1 MLRSMTGYGRSEM
14 KEGNLSY
21 KVEAR
26 SVNNRFIEINTRI
39 PKTLLMIEQPIKK
52 LVKSYCSR
60 GSFDISVTLE
70 KNNGLATDID
80 VKPNL
85 ALVTQYVDALN
96 QIKNQFNMVGE
107 VDVNSILPL
116 RDIFKYEQ
124 IEVSSPG
131 NESVLKTVEEA
142 LTALVQMRDEEGRN
156 LQADILGRIEAMEIL
171 ARSIKTRQPV
181 ILQEYLGRLRDRIK
195 QLNQGLD
202 IDPTRLAQE
211 TAIMADRCDVS
222 EETTRLES
230 HFQQFRSLL
239 DEKESQGRKLEFLLQ
254 EINRETNTIGS
265 KTADIQVSQWV
276 IEIKCVL
283 EKIREQLQN
292 IE

>member
-1 MLRSMTGYGRSEM
+1 MLRSMTGFGRSE
-14 KEGNLSY
+14 KKDGNLSY

-39 PKTLLMIEQPIKK
+39 PKTLSMIEQPIKK
-52 LVKSYCSR
+52 LVKNYCSR
-60 GSFDISVTLE
+60 GSFDITITLE
-70 KNNGLATDID
+70 KNNGIATDID
-80 VKPNL
+80 VKPNI

-96 QIKNQFNMVGE
+96 QIRSQFKLVGE
-107 VDVNSILPL
+107 IDINAILPL
-116 RDIFKYEQ
+116 RDIFKFEQ
-124 IEVSSPG
+124 IEISSPE

-156 LQADILGRIEAMEIL
+156 LHADILGRIDSMEKL

-181 ILQEYLGRLRDRIK
+181 IIKEYQERLRERIK

-202 IDPTRLAQE
+202 TDPIRLAQE

-239 DEKESQGRKLEFLLQ
+239 DEKDSQGRKLEFLLQ

-276 IEIKCVL
+276 IEIKCIL

>member
-14 KEGNLSY
+14 KEGSLSY
-21 KVEAR
+21 KVEVR

-60 GSFDISVTLE
+60 GSFDINVTLE

-85 ALVTQYVDALN
+85 ALVTQYVEALN
-96 QIKNQFNMVGE
+96 QIKSQFKLVGE
-107 VDVNSILPL
+107 IDVNSILPL

-124 IEVSSPG
+124 IEVNSPE

-156 LQADILGRIEAMEIL
+156 LQADILGRIETMETL

-195 QLNQGLD
+195 QLNQGMD

-222 EETTRLES
+222 EETTRLDS

-239 DEKESQGRKLEFLLQ
+239 DEK
-254 EINRETNTIGS
+254 
-265 KTADIQVSQWV
+265 
-276 IEIKCVL
+276 
-283 EKIREQLQN
+283 
-292 IE
+292 

>member
-96 QIKNQFNMVGE
+96 QIKNQFKMVGE

-181 ILQEYLGRLRDRIK
+181 ILQEYLGRLRDRIR

-276 IEIKCVL
+276 IEIKCIL

>member
-1 MLRSMTGYGRSEM
+1 MLRSMTGFGRSE
-14 KEGNLSY
+14 KKDGNLSY

-39 PKTLLMIEQPIKK
+39 PKTLSMIEQPIKK
-52 LVKSYCSR
+52 LVKNHCSR
-60 GSFDISVTLE
+60 GSFDITITLE
-70 KNNGLATDID
+70 KSNGIATDID
-80 VKPNL
+80 VKPNI
-85 ALVTQYVDALN
+85 ALVTQYVEALN
-96 QIKNQFNMVGE
+96 QIRSQFKLVGE
-107 VDVNSILPL
+107 IDINSILPL
-116 RDIFKYEQ
+116 RDIFKFEQ
-124 IEVSSPG
+124 IEISSPE

-156 LQADILGRIEAMEIL
+156 LHADILDRIDSMEKL

-181 ILQEYLGRLRDRIK
+181 IIKEYQERLRERIK
-195 QLNQGLD
+195 QLNQGMET
-202 IDPTRLAQE
+202 DPIRLAQE

-239 DEKESQGRKLEFLLQ
+239 DEKDSQGRKLEFLLQ

-276 IEIKCVL
+276 IEIKCIL